1 MPHTL
6 LAGVRSV
13 RLSWQ
18 PVTSQSDMNNI
29 WCVRVQFAFAG
40 CNYRVMHA
48 GVALRMLTRR

>member
-1 MPHTL
+1 VPHTL